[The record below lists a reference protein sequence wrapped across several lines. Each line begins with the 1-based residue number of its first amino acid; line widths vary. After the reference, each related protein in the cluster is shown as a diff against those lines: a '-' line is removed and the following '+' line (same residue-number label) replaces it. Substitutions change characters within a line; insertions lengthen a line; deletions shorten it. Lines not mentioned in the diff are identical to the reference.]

1 MQRQFHYRYKLRQCL
16 IAGLGL
22 AALLLSEHRLQAAP
36 PQAASP
42 GKHPVSGRTYAWVMG
57 VGGADWLVRPERET
71 EENPDLAVQLLDLKP
86 GLTVADIGAGVGYY
100 SIRIAARVGPAG
112 KVYATDLQ
120 PGMLRLMRKRLE
132 RDKITNVEPVLGTET
147 ESKLPDNSID
157 MAVLVDVYHEF
168 SEPQKMLASIKRALK
183 DDGRL
188 VLFEFR
194 KEDPKVPIREEHKMS
209 VAVVKQELEAE
220 GYILD
225 RILNGLPWQHV
236 FFFKKKPKAE

>member
-1 MQRQFHYRYKLRQCL
+1 MQRLSHYRNNLRPAL
-16 IAGLGL
+16 IGL
-22 AALLLSEHRLQAAP
+22 AWAALVLAAAP
-36 PQAASP
+36 PRAAAQSAAP

-71 EENPDLAVQLLDLKP
+71 EENPDLAVQLLNLKP
-86 GLTVADIGAGVGYY
+86 GMTVADIGAGVGYY
-100 SIRIAARVGPAG
+100 SIRIAAKVGPTG

-120 PGMLRLMRKRLE
+120 PGMLRLLRKRLE
-132 RDKITNVEPVLGTET
+132 RDKVTNIEPVLGTET

-157 MAVLVDVYHEF
+157 MAILVDVYHEF
-168 SEPQKMLASIKRALK
+168 SEPQKMLASIRRALK

-209 VAVVKQELEAE
+209 IAVAKQELEAE
-220 GYILD
+220 GYVVDKILSD
-225 RILNGLPWQHV
+225 LPWQHIL
-236 FFFKKKPKAE
+236 FFKKRPKAGL